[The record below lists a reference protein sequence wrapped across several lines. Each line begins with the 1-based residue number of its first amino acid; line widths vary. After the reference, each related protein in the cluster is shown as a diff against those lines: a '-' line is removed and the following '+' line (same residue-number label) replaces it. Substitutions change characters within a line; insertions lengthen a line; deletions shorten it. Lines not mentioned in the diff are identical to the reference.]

1 MEPSI
6 LKFAQM
12 AGIFVTMCAALAV
25 VMLAFNVAI
34 RLVRRV
40 ASQLPAPRFDDQRLA
55 RLEQAVDA
63 IAIEVERLSESQR
76 FISKLLGERSQESS
90 RLLP

>member
-12 AGIFVTMCAALAV
+12 AGIFITMCAALAV
-25 VMLAFNVAI
+25 IMLGFNVAT

-40 ASQLPAPRFDDQRLA
+40 SSQLPAPRFDDQRLA

-63 IAIEVERLSESQR
+63 IAIEVERVSESQR